1 MVIAPRVVHA
11 GEAALAAVSAEML
24 PPPAAPVTVTA
35 ADARPKPIRAKAET
49 NRAVRRRFLAEFIG
63 RKVDVGFT

>member
-35 ADARPKPIRAKAET
+35 ADARPKPIRAKAEI
-49 NRAVRRRFLAEFIG
+49 NRTARITFLAEFIG
-63 RKVDVGFT
+63 RELDVGFM